1 MCYLCVV
8 ITEDMK
14 TKVAF
19 YLIPSQKY
27 VLIPDKALFL
37 LIQAFVFRK
46 MMCQVL
52 CIKSDKMEYK
62 VIRLL
67 RMSHAS
73 IARSYF
79 WH

>member
-1 MCYLCVV
+1 MLYLCVV

-27 VLIPDKALFL
+27 VLMPEQALFL

-46 MMCQVL
+46 MMSS
-52 CIKSDKMEYK
+52 IMYK
-62 VIRLL
+62 K
-67 RMSHAS
+67 
-73 IARSYF
+73 
-79 WH
+79 